1 MNKHREI
8 FYKKRREILEKN
20 DENSLRNYILNIVKK
35 HGYKEE
41 DYKKKEKEIGE
52 ERMRQVEKVVALRI
66 LDMLWLEH
74 LENMDYLRDSVKL
87 RAYGQRDPLVEYK
100 SEGHKMFQELLS
112 RIEIGIANTIFKVS
126 LAEQP
131 HQPQPVEVSG
141 AGLLTEARKAKVGR
155 NDPCPCGAKKPD
167 GCPVKYKHCHGK

>member
-1 MNKHREI
+1 
-8 FYKKRREILEKN
+8 
-20 DENSLRNYILNIVKK
+20 
-35 HGYKEE
+35 
-41 DYKKKEKEIGE
+41 
-52 ERMRQVEKVVALRI
+52 MRQVEKVVALRI

-74 LENMDYLRDSVKL
+74 LENMDYLRDSVRL

-131 HQPQPVEVSG
+131 RQPQPVEVSG
-141 AGLLTEARKAKVGR
+141 AGLPAEARKAKVGR
-155 NDPCPCGAKKPD
+155 NDPCPCGKKH
-167 GCPVKYKHCHGK
+167 PVTGKPIKYKKCCYPKFG